1 MYRDPRVRRAIQ
13 RQERLIYRG
22 ERPAIIVVHTGDGP
36 NTARKSP
43 QKGPFSSLV
52 AAAARD
58 GGGGGDEDPWTWD
71 WFWMWVQRIGALG
84 SVVTF
89 ITVVVGFIVFGFRI

>member
-1 MYRDPRVRRAIQ
+1 MFRNPRVRRAIQ
-13 RQERLIYRG
+13 RQERLIHRG
-22 ERPAIIVVHTGDGP
+22 ELPAIIVVYAGDGP
-36 NTARKSP
+36 DTARK
-43 QKGPFSSLV
+43 GPKKNPLSSLV
-52 AAAARD
+52 AAAA
-58 GGGGGDEDPWTWD
+58 GGGGEEDPWTWD